1 MKRKIDI
8 AKLKVLLL
16 SGGISA
22 EKVKLLIDRAEA
34 DKSINL
40 LKSSIVWYLEEVSG
54 EEDVFL
60 LVKKICNYFDIHFIS
75 LSSERFFAICKAIQE
90 QNEVISQIIQDIQY
104 PELTDIQKE
113 AGYGEKHFGTAG
125 LICNLAEAFNIDYLQ
140 AEKQPVIAL
149 TKLRMQAHL
158 ATCRAN
164 EQKIKDMFKKD

>member
-1 MKRKIDI
+1 MKGIDI
-8 AKLKVLLL
+8 AKLKVLFL
-16 SGGISA
+16 SG
-22 EKVKLLIDRAEA
+22 KVTPERVAQLIERATP

-40 LKSSIVWYLEEVSG
+40 LKSRIGWYLEEIST
-54 EEDVFL
+54 EQDVFE
-60 LVKKICNYFDIHFIS
+60 LVKKVCSYFNIRFIS
-75 LSSERFFAICKAIQE
+75 LSSEKFFSICKAIQE

-125 LICNLAEAFNIDYLQ
+125 LICNLAEAFKIDYLT
-140 AEKQPVIAL
+140 AENQPVIAL

-158 ATCRAN
+158 ATCQAN